1 MMDWQQLAALGIVG
15 LAAFLLLRSLLHR
28 RKPAFSRDNPCGCS
42 AVGMNGS
49 KASITVRSRKGERPQ
64 VIVKMP

>member
-1 MMDWQQLAALGIVG
+1 MDWQQLAALVIVG
-15 LAAFLLLRSLLHR
+15 AAAFLLLRSQLR
-28 RKPAFSRDNPCGCS
+28 PRKPFLSPDGPCGCS
-42 AVGMNGS
+42 AAGTGGS